1 MKKCVGLTTYGRVT
15 TLKFAITLSKFDNL
29 RNLKLETTYQIE
41 TNHAYG
47 YQFGRNSFKT
57 EGILWLYR
65 L

>member
-1 MKKCVGLTTYGRVT
+1 MKKRVGLTTYVRVT
-15 TLKFAITLSKFDNL
+15 TLKFAITPSKFDNL